1 MTPILYAKIGGIA
14 ALAAALLWAGWHF
27 GGLSSAEK
35 LANYQTT
42 VEAQYAANLKTVADT
57 LNKQIKDGVAERAA
71 QQKVIDAYDLEKALP
86 PVTAGVVERLRYIES
101 TSCTASHQLPGAAA
115 VAGGAQAAG
124 GVPGGLS
131 ELDRLHQAAFD
142 AAARDASRLNAAVKL
157 AP

>member
-1 MTPILYAKIGGIA
+1 MITPTWMK
-14 ALAAALLWAGWHF
+14 LAAIGIVLATLFIVGFHF
-27 GGLSSAEK
+27 GGMSSAEK
-35 LANYQTT
+35 LAKYQTD

-57 LNKQIKDGVAERAA
+57 LNKQIQDGVAERAA

-101 TSCTASHQLPGAAA
+101 ASCTAGHQLPGAPA
-115 VAGGAQAAG
+115 VAGGAQAAS
-124 GVPGGLS
+124 GVPGGVS

-142 AAARDASRLNAAVKL
+142 AAARDASRLNAVVKL